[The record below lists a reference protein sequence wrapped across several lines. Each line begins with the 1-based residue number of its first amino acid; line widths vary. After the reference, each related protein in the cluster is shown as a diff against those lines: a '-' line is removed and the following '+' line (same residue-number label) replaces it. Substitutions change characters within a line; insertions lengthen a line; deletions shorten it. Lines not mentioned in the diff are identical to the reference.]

1 LAADVPTAGKVLQ
14 DLETTPEEQVL
25 RAREH
30 EQEAVNA

>member
-1 LAADVPTAGKVLQ
+1 LAADVPTAWKVLQ

-25 RAREH
+25 RAREP